1 MENVSKHIT
10 LDEAITSAT
19 ALRNGINNS
28 PDSVTFERMKL
39 VANKCFEPLRE
50 WYGKPIRINSF
61 YRSQLLNVKVGGS
74 STSQHVK
81 GEAIDISAGNKVENK
96 KLYDW
101 LIANLP
107 EWDQILWEYGN
118 DIGPDWIHISYK
130 QKGNRKQVIRIK

>member
-1 MENVSKHIT
+1 MDQVSKHIT

-74 STSQHVK
+74 ATSQHVK
-81 GEAIDISAGNKVENK
+81 GEAIDISAGSKVENK
-96 KLYDW
+96 KLFDW
-101 LIANLP
+101 ICANLDF
-107 EWDQILWEYGN
+107 DQVINEY
-118 DIGPDWIHISYK
+118 DFQWVHISYK
-130 QKGNRKQVIRIK
+130 SKGNRKQILVVK

>member
-1 MENVSKHIT
+1 MNQVSKHIT

-74 STSQHVK
+74 ATSQHVK
-81 GEAIDISAGNKVENK
+81 GEAIDISAGSRVENK

-107 EWDQILWEYGN
+107 EWDQIIWEYG
-118 DIGPDWIHISYK
+118 DSSGPDWVHISYK
-130 QKGNRKQVIRIK
+130 SKGNRKQILVVK

>member
-1 MENVSKHIT
+1 MNQVSKHIT

-74 STSQHVK
+74 ATSQHVK

-96 KLYDW
+96 KLFDW
-101 LIANLP
+101 ICANLDF
-107 EWDQILWEYGN
+107 DQCINEY
-118 DIGPDWIHISYK
+118 DFQWVHISYK
-130 QKGNRKQVIRIK
+130 AKGNRKQILVVK

>member
-10 LDEAITSAT
+10 LDEATNSNT
-19 ALRNGINNS
+19 AIRNGINND

-74 STSQHVK
+74 ATSQHVK

-96 KLYDW
+96 KLFDW
-101 LIANLP
+101 ICANLDF
-107 EWDQILWEYGN
+107 DQVINEY
-118 DIGPDWIHISYK
+118 DFTWVHISYK
-130 QKGNRKQVIRIK
+130 AKGNRKQILVVK

>member
-10 LDEAITSAT
+10 LDEATNSNT
-19 ALRNGINNS
+19 AIRNGINNN

-50 WYGKPIRINSF
+50 WYGKPIKINSF
-61 YRSQLLNVKVGGS
+61 YRSQLLNTKVGGS
-74 STSQHVK
+74 ATSQHCK
-81 GEAIDISAGNKVENK
+81 GEAIDISAGNKVENRIM
-96 KLYDW
+96 YDW
-101 LIANLP
+101 LVTNLP